1 MSEKIKLLETLRHK
15 RVVIFDLQDTLY
27 SNGRLFPDTIRFLE
41 KLKKQGFILAVLSN
55 APKDYMDELLE
66 SFKISKYFDCVVSAI
81 DYDTKK
87 PDPMLMGVMV
97 AQLSDVCG
105 INLDKQD
112 CVFIGDRPSRDI
124 RCAKLGG
131 VQSIRILR
139 GFYACKIPDDEY
151 ELADFEF
158 KNFKDAEN
166 LFF

>member
-1 MSEKIKLLETLRHK
+1 MSEKNKLSETLKHK
-15 RVVIFDLQDTLY
+15 RAVIFDLQDTLY
-27 SNGRLFPDTIRFLE
+27 SNGRLFPDTIRFLD
-41 KLKKQGFILAVLSN
+41 KLKNKGFILAVLSN
-55 APKDYMDELLE
+55 APKDYLDELLE

-97 AQLSDVCG
+97 AHLSDVCG
-105 INLDKQD
+105 VTLEKQD

-139 GFYACKIPDDEY
+139 GFYATKIPYDEY
-151 ELADFEF
+151 EIADFEF
-158 KNFKDAEN
+158 KNFKDSEM

>member
-1 MSEKIKLLETLRHK
+1 MNDKIKLSETLKHK

-27 SNGRLFPDTIRFLE
+27 SNNRLFPDTITFLE

-55 APKDYMDELLE
+55 APKDYLNELLE
-66 SFKISKYFDCVVSAI
+66 SFKISQFFDCVVSAI

-97 AQLSDVCG
+97 AQLNDVCDV
-105 INLDKQD
+105 NLVKQN
-112 CVFIGDRPSRDI
+112 CVFIGDRPSTDI

-139 GFYACKIPDDEY
+139 GFYANKIPDDEF
-151 ELADFEF
+151 EIADYEF
-158 KNFKDAEN
+158 KNFKDAEK

>member
-1 MSEKIKLLETLRHK
+1 MSEESLNQKKLNGIKA
-15 RVVIFDLQDTLY
+15 VIFDLQDTLY

-55 APKDYMDELLE
+55 APKDYVVELLE

-97 AQLSDVCG
+97 AHLSDVCG
-105 INLDKQD
+105 ESLTKQN
-112 CVFIGDRPSRDI
+112 CVFIGDRLATDI

-139 GFYACKIPDDEY
+139 GFYAHKIPDDEY

-158 KNFKDAEN
+158 KNFKDAEM

>member
-1 MSEKIKLLETLRHK
+1 MSEKIKLSETLKHK
-15 RVVIFDLQDTLY
+15 RAVIFDLQDTLY

-55 APKDYMDELLE
+55 APKDYVVELLD
-66 SFKISKYFDCVVSAI
+66 SFKIYKYFDCVVSAI

-87 PDPMLMGVMV
+87 PDPTLIGVMV
-97 AQLSDVCG
+97 ALLNDVCG
-105 INLDKQD
+105 FKLIKQN
-112 CVFIGDRPSRDI
+112 CVFIGDKPSTDI

-139 GFYACKIPDDEY
+139 GFYATKIPDDGY
-151 ELADFEF
+151 EIADFEF
-158 KNFKDAEN
+158 KNFKDAEK